1 MSTRKQRRKFTPAFK
16 AKVALLA
23 IKETETLASLSQ
35 KYEVH
40 VQQILQWKKAFLAN
54 SAMAFVKKN
63 EFESLEKEKEKLLIK
78 VGELQMDND
87 FLKKSLCRIE
97 L

>member
-16 AKVALLA
+16 AKVALLV
-23 IKETETLASLSQ
+23 IKETDTLASLSQ
-35 KYEVH
+35 QYEVH

-63 EFESLEKEKEKLLIK
+63 EFESLEKEKK
-78 VGELQMDND
+78 N
-87 FLKKSLCRIE
+87 C
-97 L
+97 